1 MEALTRPLGKLG
13 RATAEALS
21 GMGYAA
27 MLLYESIY
35 LSAVGWRIGQP
46 LRLRSV
52 LEQMRQIG
60 VDALPIVCLLAFT
73 VGIMLGIQF
82 VSALGEFGAQSQVV
96 IAVAKSVTREFGAL
110 ITAILVAGRSGS
122 ALAARIGSMTVSQE
136 VDALAVIGIDPVR
149 YLVAPALIAML
160 IMLPLLT
167 VFADA
172 VAIYGAALYSAPALD
187 ITPSAYMLQTM
198 SLLVPGRSRPGH
210 RQERGVRA
218 ADHPDRRQYRLLGYR
233 RRRGR
238 RSRDDARGGPFDLL
252 DHRRRHDLFVL
263 PQPMSTSPPT
273 DRSRKARS
281 LVRQAAHPQWV
292 DFTVH
297 PGEIRVIM
305 GGSGSGKSTLLRHM
319 LGLNRP
325 VAGTVKLFGT
335 DLADASDREKLDV
348 RKRIGVSFQGG
359 ALLTSMTVGDNV
371 ALPLREH
378 TDLDEQ
384 TIRIMSRIKLEVV
397 NLGGFQDLMPSQ
409 LSGGMIKRAAL
420 ARAIVMDP
428 RLLFFDEPSAG
439 LDPVVSA
446 ELDELILR
454 LRDALRMTIVVVT
467 HELESAF
474 KIADTITVLD
484 QGNVLMTGTTA
495 EVRAADNDR
504 IQDLLN
510 RRPRE
515 VQVDAD
521 EYLLRLVGGDA

>member
-1 MEALTRPLGKLG
+1 MNTAAPL
-13 RATAEALS
+13 
-21 GMGYAA
+21 
-27 MLLYESIY
+27 I
-35 LSAVGWRIGQP
+35 
-46 LRLRSV
+46 
-52 LEQMRQIG
+52 
-60 VDALPIVCLLAFT
+60 
-73 VGIMLGIQF
+73 
-82 VSALGEFGAQSQVV
+82 
-96 IAVAKSVTREFGAL
+96 
-110 ITAILVAGRSGS
+110 
-122 ALAARIGSMTVSQE
+122 E
-136 VDALAVIGIDPVR
+136 VDKLEAW
-149 YLVAPALIAML
+149 
-160 IMLPLLT
+160 
-167 VFADA
+167 
-172 VAIYGAALYSAPALD
+172 YGK
-187 ITPSAYMLQTM
+187 
-198 SLLVPGRSRPGH
+198 
-210 RQERGVRA
+210 
-218 ADHPDRRQYRLLGYR
+218 RRILNE
-233 RRRGR
+233 
-238 RSRDDARGGPFDLL
+238 
-252 DHRRRHDLFVL
+252 
-263 PQPMSTSPPT
+263 
-273 DRSRKARS
+273 
-281 LVRQAAHPQWV
+281 V
-292 DFTVH
+292 DFSVNA
-297 PGEIRVIM
+297 GEIRVIM

-325 VAGTVKLFGT
+325 RGGTVKLFGT
-335 DLADASDREKLDV
+335 DLANASDREKLEV

-384 TIRIMSRIKLEVV
+384 TIRIMSRLKLEVV

-495 EVRAADNDR
+495 AVRAADNER

-510 RRPRE
+510 RRPRA
-515 VQVDAD
+515 VDVDVD
-521 EYLLRLVGGDA
+521 EYLRRLTEEDA